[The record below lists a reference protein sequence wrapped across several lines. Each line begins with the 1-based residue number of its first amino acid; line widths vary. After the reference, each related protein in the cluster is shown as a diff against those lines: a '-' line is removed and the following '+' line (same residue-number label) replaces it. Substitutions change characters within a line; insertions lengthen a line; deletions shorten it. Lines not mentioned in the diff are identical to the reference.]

1 MATAHT
7 RTDRHLHDRKDLVS
21 RPVTPAVVP
30 VMIGIALGIGSV
42 LVGFLAFQH

>member
-7 RTDRHLHDRKDLVS
+7 RTDRHDRKPLDA
-21 RPVTPAVVP
+21 RPITPAVVP
-30 VMIGIALGIGSV
+30 VMIGIAIGVGSV